1 MKATMLFLLLAAAM
15 CCCPG
20 NAAPE
25 DPSGIWEKPS
35 CAKYFPESGC
45 PRILDPVCG
54 TDLQV
59 YPNECVLCAENR
71 KRNTDVQ
78 IKNRGFC

>member
-1 MKATMLFLLLAAAM
+1 SLPLQCDGDDTA
-15 CCCPG
+15 
-20 NAAPE
+20 
-25 DPSGIWEKPS
+25 
-35 CAKYFPESGC
+35 GC

-59 YPNECVLCAENR
+59 YPNECVLCVQNR
-71 KRNTDVQ
+71 ERNTDVQ